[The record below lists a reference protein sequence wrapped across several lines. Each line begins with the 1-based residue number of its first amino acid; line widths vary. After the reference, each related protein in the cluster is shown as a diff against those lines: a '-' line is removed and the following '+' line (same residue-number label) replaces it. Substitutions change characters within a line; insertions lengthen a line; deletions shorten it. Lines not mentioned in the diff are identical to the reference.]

1 MTSKV
6 EIVIMMKRRNDNET
20 NIKQDVLLKKG

>member
-6 EIVIMMKRRNDNET
+6 EIAIMMKRRNDNET
-20 NIKQDVLLKKG
+20 NIRQDLLLKKG